1 MTILI
6 FNWQGLLKST
16 CFGQNF
22 DFAQAT
28 QQKSRSMKMFFC
40 WEQLFKISIKNQ
52 ILKVSAVL
60 SRHLNDFCFKVD
72 PSLIQITASEDEVE
86 ARIEAFIAR
95 KRKELDSSN
104 IREFCGR
111 SASDDSSGFSCART
125 DSVVVRRTGSR
136 FALCPIFSGL
146 LKVWKG
152 LLD

>member
-22 DFAQAT
+22 DFAHAK

-40 WEQLFKISIKNQ
+40 REQLFKISIKNQ
-52 ILKVSAVL
+52 ILNKTSSWQ
-60 SRHLNDFCFKVD
+60 SRLCLAATLTTFVFKVD

-136 FALCPIFSGL
+136 FAHCPNCFPDS
-146 LKVWKG
+146 
-152 LLD
+152 